1 MNSRDKTVIWLAT
14 GFHVGRVPFAPGTF
28 GAILGLPLAWV
39 LAGLDPGVTFMVL
52 AFFSAAAIW
61 IAGRAEAI
69 LKRKDAA
76 AIVIDEIAGM
86 AVALAGLPFTL
97 FNAAAGFAAFR
108 ILDIVKPFPARFI
121 DSRMSGGAGVV
132 LDDVVAGI
140 YANLL
145 LRLVAVFFNPA

>member
-1 MNSRDKTVIWLAT
+1 MNSRDKAVVWLAT
-14 GFHVGRVPFAPGTF
+14 GFRVGRAPFAPGTF
-28 GAILGLPLAWV
+28 GTILGLPLAWA
-39 LAGLDPGVTFMVL
+39 LAGLDPRVTIMAL
-52 AFFSAAAIW
+52 AIFSAAAIW

-69 LKRKDAA
+69 LKCKDAA
-76 AIVIDEIAGM
+76 AIVIDEILGM
-86 AVALAGLPFTL
+86 TVALAGLPFTL

-108 ILDIVKPFPARFI
+108 ILDILKPFPVRLI

-140 YANLL
+140 YTNLL